1 MKRWLVAV
9 LVVLALLVLLA
20 PGIVGRLAERNIAEN
35 IEWAEADSPG
45 VHIETEAFER
55 GWFTSQG
62 RYRVGFDALKFGAAA
77 AEYQAATGNA
87 ELPSLIVDTRLQH
100 GPLPGGSMP
109 PGLANT
115 VSTFQIDPGNGQL
128 VNVPGQL
135 TSQVALDGTSDAR
148 LLVEA
153 GSYEHE
159 EGTIAWQGADL
170 AFVSNPASGAV
181 TVNGEVSP
189 WSITAENE
197 AVNVGAMSIAAD
209 QARSEFGFNVGTVD
223 FSIGKSTIMDE
234 GATTSIEGIEL
245 TGASSIEDGRVDADS
260 TFALKKLTIP
270 AVGDV
275 DFDMDISLRRVDA
288 QSAAVIGKALQDAQG
303 AADPEAALAGVY
315 DQVEPD
321 LQTLFQR
328 GFSVNVERFDVSL
341 PQGAITS
348 KVEVEVS
355 EAAED
360 TPFSWGTVLL
370 ATTASIDLRIPG
382 AIYEMASMMNAQAG
396 SLVAMG
402 FLVADGDDFVMAA
415 EYAQGLVTINGAP
428 MPIPMPA
435 PGM

>member
-1 MKRWLVAV
+1 
-9 LVVLALLVLLA
+9 
-20 PGIVGRLAERNIAEN
+20 
-35 IEWAEADSPG
+35 
-45 VHIETEAFER
+45 
-55 GWFTSQG
+55 
-62 RYRVGFDALKFGAAA
+62 VGFDALKFGAAA